1 MVQTE
6 EAHLTHSS
14 TYIRGHKPTPSQESN
29 TLSEVSC
36 TTTLSSCSDKQEEL
50 DSAEGVDGRDKV
62 DKVRRAPVQ
71 VQVPTTRYC
80 DTIVRN
86 TSMDFDRIMIGTSRD
101 SLLTLTGGDSCLD
114 SFRRSVG
121 SQDSA
126 GSSMHSQASVL
137 RGGGQLLK
145 GSSSARIQEGQQESV
160 LRGEGKQVGGSLDRQ
175 DTGKRGRR
183 KETGI
188 SAVTVAKKM
197 GPKGASGPKDAD
209 AKEKKAKGKGLS
221 FRRNIQMNIDID
233 NSTNALDNSNTS
245 EDPSTP
251 LLLESEDDENP
262 PPTKK
267 IPNPADS
274 VSFPLPSGQSPPSS
288 DIPEEPIKTFLS
300 FLWLWSGFFA
310 TTTSLA
316 LTHEK
321 VPDMA
326 PLPDALL
333 DNIRYQRWGLDLS
346 EILLVVSS
354 LLGAVVVMCHIHR
367 LVILRRV
374 WLMLGILYYYRAIT
388 MFITVLPK
396 PDESYTCAQK
406 MEDVTPYDITWRV
419 LTLLSGGGLSI
430 NGKHIYCGDYIFS
443 GHTMTLTMGYLTI
456 KQYSPRRYILL
467 HWVSFLISL
476 VGICS
481 LVAARGHYSIDVLLA
496 YFVTSRLWWI
506 YHTMATNNNLK
517 VSSDENILSRAWW
530 FYIFWYFEQNVPSHL
545 PRRYTLP
552 VPAFVRRVLLNIRR
566 CQFCKRRGEEG
577 ELIEAE
583 GGVKNDARC
592 VA

>member
-6 EAHLTHSS
+6 EATLTHPA

-36 TTTLSSCSDKQEEL
+36 TTTLSSCSDRQEDLEIP
-50 DSAEGVDGRDKV
+50 EIVDGRDKV
-62 DKVRRAPVQ
+62 DLVRRVQ
-71 VQVPTTRYC
+71 GPLQVPAPRYC
-80 DTIVRN
+80 DTIVRD
-86 TSMDFDRIMIGTSRD
+86 TSMDFDKIVIGTSRD

-114 SFRRSVG
+114 SYRRSVG

-126 GSSMHSQASVL
+126 GSSVNSQ
-137 RGGGQLLK
+137 G
-145 GSSSARIQEGQQESV
+145 SV
-160 LRGEGKQVGGSLDRQ
+160 LRGEDQLFRGSSSIIHEVSQERDLKEEAKKAGRTVNSQ
-175 DTGKRGRR
+175 ENVKRKDLGLQAH
-183 KETGI
+183 GSI
-188 SAVTVAKKM
+188 AVAKSKGVA
-197 GPKGASGPKDAD
+197 GPEDAG
-209 AKEKKAKGKGLS
+209 AKESKGKGVGLS
-221 FRRNIQMNIDID
+221 FRRNIHMNIDID
-233 NSTNALDNSNTS
+233 KSTNALDNSNTS

-251 LLLESEDDENP
+251 LLLESEDDDNATPSKKPSHP
-262 PPTKK
+262 P
-267 IPNPADS
+267 DS
-274 VSFPLPSGQSPPSS
+274 VSFSIPTGLSPSPL

-300 FLWLWSGFFA
+300 FIWLWSGFFA

-333 DNIRYQRWGLDLS
+333 DNIEYQRWGLDLS

-354 LLGAVVVMCHIHR
+354 LLGAVVVMCHVHR

-374 WLMLGILYYYRAIT
+374 WLMLGILYYYRAVT

-406 MEDVTPYDITWRV
+406 IEDITPYDITRRV
-419 LTLLSGGGLSI
+419 ITLLSGGGLSI

-456 KQYSPRRYILL
+456 KQYSPRRFIVL
-467 HWVSFLISL
+467 HWISFLISL

-481 LVAARGHYSIDVLLA
+481 LVVARGHYSIDVLLA

-506 YHTMATNNNLK
+506 YHTMATNDNLK
-517 VSSDENILSRAWW
+517 MSSDDNILSRAWW
-530 FYIFWYFEQNVPSHL
+530 FYIFWYFERNVPCKLPRSYTFPVPSHVKRL
-545 PRRYTLP
+545 WMSLRG
-552 VPAFVRRVLLNIRR
+552 
-566 CQFCKRRGEEG
+566 CQLCKARGEDS
-577 ELIEAE
+577 ELIEGDGKE
-583 GGVKNDARC
+583 KVEARC
-592 VA
+592 LA